1 MIQIGKF
8 ERKNSII
15 HNYSSQLN
23 VCITSYEI
31 WEKKIK
37 ILLGKKQTHTHIT
50 IIVRMELQH
59 P

>member
-8 ERKNSII
+8 ERKIVI

-23 VCITSYEI
+23 ICITSYEI
-31 WEKKIK
+31 WEKNKDPPR
-37 ILLGKKQTHTHIT
+37 KKPKHTHIA
-50 IIVRMELQH
+50 IIVRMRLQH